1 MRRATILIVDDE
13 EAIRT
18 TLKGSLEDEG
28 YQVFTAAD
36 GTEALDLVPKTN
48 PDIVFLDIW
57 LPGMDG
63 IQILKILKEHYP
75 DPDVIVMTGHGTVST
90 AVQATKLGAFDF
102 VEKPLD
108 FDQIQGLILRVLEQ
122 RGLELEQDEASPTM
136 QEHEIVGTSGAIE
149 AVREAVHR
157 YSQTSESVLI
167 LGESGTGKELV
178 ARKIHEGSGRKRKP
192 MVKFNCLAFA
202 TEAIQE
208 ELMGGGGPATVEG
221 SWLPAIE
228 RARGGTLLI
237 DSIEG
242 MPLEVQMAFAKVI
255 KAQRRSHKGRLGS
268 GASVRIIAATTED
281 LESEVEQG
289 NFDPDLYGYFSGNL
303 IRVPSLWERRGDI
316 PALVRYFLRT
326 FCAEYGRKPKEI
338 ESEAL
343 RVLIDFEWS
352 GNVKEL
358 KNIVERLVIT
368 VPITKI
374 AMGDIPPSIRGE
386 SIPRRP
392 QVYEMYDSFK
402 EANQAWKRNYF
413 LYHLRKH
420 GWDISDTARAL
431 KIGRRT
437 VQSNIERLG
446 IEIKPE
452 STEGLRSQRTLRRS
466 MVLYGQGLHSGLKG
480 GLILSPLPPNSGI
493 IFGNIST
500 GATVPMHLDY
510 VDSTGY
516 ATSLRLGDAVAKT
529 IEHFL
534 AVLHTYR
541 ITNLLVKINDE
552 IPIMDGSALDFCRL
566 IEDAGIEEQGDPLEE
581 IVIDEV
587 ITVGEGEG
595 DEQKSIRIEPAET
608 FEVHYTLRYPPPVG
622 TQTLEFILKDEEA
635 FKREIAPARTFGF
648 LSEIDYLER
657 HGLASGGRLNNFIL
671 VDDEKIVNTQ
681 LRFPDEFVRHKI
693 LDIIGDFYLL
703 GRPIRGRITA
713 NMTGHTENN
722 VLMRQIRDRM
732 ELD

>member
-48 PDIVFLDIW
+48 PEIVFLDIW

-75 DPDVIVMTGHGTVST
+75 EPEVIIMTGHGTVST
-90 AVQATKLGAFDF
+90 AVQATKFGAFDF

-108 FDQIQGLILRVLEQ
+108 FNQIMGLIVRVLEQ
-122 RGLELEQDEASPTM
+122 RGLEREEAEASPLL
-136 QEHEIVGTSGAIE
+136 QEEEIIGSSHAIE
-149 AVREAVHR
+149 AVREAVRKYAH
-157 YSQTSESVLI
+157 TNEGVLI
-167 LGESGTGKELV
+167 VGENGTGKELV
-178 ARKIHEGSGRKRKP
+178 ARMIHQGSGRKRKH
-192 MVKFNCLAFA
+192 MVKVNCLAFA
-202 TEAIQE
+202 DEAIQE
-208 ELMGGGGPATVEG
+208 ELLGPRDP
-221 SWLPAIE
+221 SIRQKQPPPAIDL
-228 RARGGTLLI
+228 ARGGTLLI
-237 DSIEG
+237 DSIDG
-242 MPLEVQMAFAKVI
+242 MPIEVQ
-255 KAQRRSHKGRLGS
+255 KALVKALRTERRSIRGRVGTS
-268 GASVRIIAATTED
+268 NEVRIIAATTKD
-281 LESEVEQG
+281 LEDEARQG
-289 NFDPDLYGYFSGNL
+289 AFDPDLYKYFAANMM
-303 IRVPSLWERRGDI
+303 RVPSLRERRGDI
-316 PALVRYFLRT
+316 PALVRFFLKN

-338 ESEAL
+338 EDEAMRPL
-343 RVLIDFEWS
+343 LDFEWP

-358 KNIVERLVIT
+358 KNIVERMVIT
-368 VPITKI
+368 VPISKI
-374 AMGDIPPSIRGE
+374 TVGDIPPSIRGE

-392 QVYEMYDSFK
+392 QIYEMYDSFK
-402 EANQAWKRNYF
+402 DASQAWKRNYL

-420 GWDISDTARAL
+420 GWDIGETSRAL

-437 VQSNIERLG
+437 LRSNIEKLG
-446 IEIKPE
+446 IDIKPAGA
-452 STEGLRSQRTLRRS
+452 EGQRPQRTLRRS

-516 ATSLRLGDAVAKT
+516 ATSLRHGDAVAKT

-541 ITNLLVKINDE
+541 ISNLLVKINDE
-552 IPIMDGSALDFCRL
+552 IPIMDGSSLDFCRL
-566 IEDAGIEEQGDPLEE
+566 IEDAGIEEQALPEEE
-581 IVIDEV
+581 IVIGDV
-587 ITVGEGEG
+587 VTVGKEGE
-595 DEQKSIRIEPAET
+595 KYIRIEPAEKLT
-608 FEVHYTLRYPPPVG
+608 IHYTLSYPPPIG
-622 TQTLEFILKDEEA
+622 LQKLEFVLEDEEA
-635 FKREIAPARTFGF
+635 FKKEIAPARTFGF
-648 LSEIDYLER
+648 LSEIEYLEKQ
-657 HGLASGGRLNNFIL
+657 GLASGGRLNNVIL
-671 VDDEKIVNTQ
+671 VDNEKIVNTQ

-703 GRPIRGRITA
+703 GRPIRGLITA
-713 NMTGHTENN
+713 QMTGHTENN
-722 VLMRQIRDRM
+722 ALMRQIRDRM
-732 ELD
+732 EIY

>member
-75 DPDVIVMTGHGTVST
+75 DPEVIVMTGHGTVST
-90 AVQATKLGAFDF
+90 AVQATKLGAFEF

-108 FDQIQGLILRVLEQ
+108 FDNLQGLIVRILEQ
-122 RGLELEQDEASPTM
+122 RGLE
-136 QEHEIVGTSGAIE
+136 QEESEVSSVHQEEEIIGSSLVIG
-149 AVREAVHR
+149 AVREAVGKYAH
-157 YSQTSESVLI
+157 TGEGVLI
-167 LGESGTGKELV
+167 VGENGTGKELV
-178 ARKIHEGSGRKRKP
+178 ARMINQGSGRKRKP
-192 MVKFNCLAFA
+192 MVKVNCLAFA
-202 TEAIQE
+202 DEAIEE
-208 ELMGGGGPATVEG
+208 ELLGSSDPFAKGGGERPA
-221 SWLPAIE
+221 PAID

-237 DSIEG
+237 DSIEE
-242 MPLEVQMAFAKVI
+242 MPVEVQKALI
-255 KAQRRSHKGRLGS
+255 KALRTPRRSLRGRV
-268 GASVRIIAATTED
+268 GAAGDVRIIAASAED
-281 LESEVEQG
+281 LEEAVRRG
-289 NFDPDLYGYFSGNL
+289 DFDRDLYEYFSGNI
-303 IRVPSLWERRGDI
+303 IRIPSLRERRGDI
-316 PALVRYFLRT
+316 PALVRFFLKN
-326 FCAEYGRKPKEI
+326 FCAEYGRKSKEI
-338 ESEAL
+338 EDEAMRPL
-343 RVLIDFEWS
+343 LDFEWP

-374 AMGDIPPSIRGE
+374 AVGDIPPSIRGE

-402 EANQAWKRNYF
+402 DANQAWKRNYF
-413 LYHLRKH
+413 LYHLRKN
-420 GWDISDTARAL
+420 GWDIGETARAL

-437 VQSNIERLG
+437 IRSNIDKLG
-446 IEIKPE
+446 IDIKPAG
-452 STEGLRSQRTLRRS
+452 TEGQRSQRTLRRS

-516 ATSLRLGDAVAKT
+516 ATSLRQGDAVAKT

-541 ITNLLVKINDE
+541 ISNLMVKINDE

-566 IEDAGIEEQGDPLEE
+566 IEDAGIDEQGIPEE
-581 IVIDEV
+581 AIVIDEA
-587 ITVGEGEG
+587 ISIGKEGE
-595 DEQKSIRIEPAET
+595 KYIRIEPADKLT
-608 FEVHYTLRYPPPVG
+608 IDYTLSYPPPVG
-622 TQTLEFILKDEEA
+622 LQKLGFVLEDEEA
-635 FKREIAPARTFGF
+635 FKKDIAPARTFGF
-648 LSEIDYLER
+648 LAEIEYLEKQ
-657 HGLASGGRLNNFIL
+657 GLASGGRLNNVIL
-671 VDDEKIVNTQ
+671 IDNEKIVNTQ

-703 GRPIRGRITA
+703 GRPIQGHITA
-713 NMTGHTENN
+713 HMTGHTENN
-722 VLMRQIRDRM
+722 ALMRRIRDRM
-732 ELD
+732 EIY